1 LERLAW
7 IAGSGRGF
15 DPVTRMAQ
23 KVSQVAE
30 RVVLAGAF
38 GRAIALRTGA
48 ISGDLGDA
56 GLLAPAGQAVW
67 FLVGTSGAVP
77 LAMVLAR

>member
-1 LERLAW
+1 VADVLERLAR

-38 GRAIALRTGA
+38 
-48 ISGDLGDA
+48 
-56 GLLAPAGQAVW
+56 
-67 FLVGTSGAVP
+67 LVGTAGAVA